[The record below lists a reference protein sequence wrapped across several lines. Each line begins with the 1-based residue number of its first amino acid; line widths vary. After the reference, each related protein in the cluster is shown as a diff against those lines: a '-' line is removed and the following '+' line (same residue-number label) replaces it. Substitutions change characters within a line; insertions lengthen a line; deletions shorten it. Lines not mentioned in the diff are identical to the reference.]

1 MGKRTEEHKYVTL
14 LQHIFKED
22 KKQGDNPLG
31 LPPKY
36 RKIAYSRALS
46 DQMLRAYRKL
56 TPEQK
61 QEREEELLKFF
72 SNLEKEEGYTA
83 DGK

>member
-22 KKQGDNPLG
+22 RKQGGNPLG

-56 TPEQK
+56 APEQK

-72 SNLEKEEGYTA
+72 KKLEKEEGY
-83 DGK
+83 KVNVK

>member
-1 MGKRTEEHKYVTL
+1 MGKRTEEHKHVTL
-14 LQHIFKED
+14 LEYIFKEER
-22 KKQGDNPLG
+22 KQGGNPLG

-61 QEREEELLKFF
+61 QEREEELLMFF
-72 SNLEKEEGYTA
+72 SNLEKEEG
-83 DGK
+83 